1 MKTHNRGGYR
11 KNAGRKPT
19 GKKKKVV
26 SVSLD
31 IELEQKFSTLAKEQG
46 YKNRSELIS
55 KILNDWIIKH
65 SKPALPSDKT
75 LEKTLIMLDE
85 SDEAL
90 EIS

>member
-46 YKNRSELIS
+46 YKNRS
-55 KILNDWIIKH
+55 
-65 SKPALPSDKT
+65 
-75 LEKTLIMLDE
+75 
-85 SDEAL
+85 
-90 EIS
+90 